1 MDDTERDMFDTMTS
15 TKVIAALCGTFLI
28 FLLGKWAVETV
39 YHVGPSGH
47 GDEAHNA
54 YVIATDDGH
63 AEEEVM
69 EEEVDFATLMAS
81 ADSGAGEKLFKKC
94 KACHKLEDG
103 ANGVGPTLY
112 GVVGRD
118 IASIDGFGY
127 SGAVSGLEG
136 NWTPEALSGFLED
149 PEAYVADTKMTF
161 KGFSDAAD
169 RANIIAYLGTI
180 GG

>member
-1 MDDTERDMFDTMTS
+1 MFDTMTS

-28 FLLGKWAVETV
+28 FLLGKWAVESV
-39 YHVGPSGH
+39 YHVGASGH

-63 AEEEVM
+63 GEEEVM

-81 ADSGAGEKLFKKC
+81 ADSAAGEKLFKKC
-94 KACHKLEDG
+94 KACHKLG
-103 ANGVGPTLY
+103 AGENGVGPTLFE
-112 GVVGRD
+112 VVGRD

-127 SGAVSGLEG
+127 SGVVSGLEG
-136 NWTPEALSGFLED
+136 DWTPEALSGFLED
-149 PEAYVADTKMTF
+149 PKGYAAGTKMSF
-161 KGFSDAAD
+161 KGFSDAED
-169 RANIIAYLGTI
+169 RADIIAYLGTI